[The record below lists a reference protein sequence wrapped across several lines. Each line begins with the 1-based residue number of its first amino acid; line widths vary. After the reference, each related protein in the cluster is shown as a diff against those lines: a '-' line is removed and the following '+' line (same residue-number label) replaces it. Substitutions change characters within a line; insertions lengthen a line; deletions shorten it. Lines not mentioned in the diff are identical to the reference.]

1 MKRIYVDD
9 PVRVYLR
16 EMGAVPR
23 LTREAEVNL
32 ARRMERAKLRMQK
45 AISRS
50 APVQLHVVGICKQ
63 IHEGIED
70 LGAFVDL
77 ADVEVEGLDY
87 AKRRAD
93 AEQGIADIIFVH
105 NKLQNSSHLA
115 RAIRAIPFYSSHW
128 KRFAKVIESE
138 IRKRKQ
144 ADALVSDLKET
155 MAVIRKSEREAEV
168 AKKELVE
175 ANLRLV
181 VSIARKYVNRGLHLL
196 DLIQEGNIG
205 LMRAAD
211 RFDYRHGYTF
221 SAYATRWIRQA
232 ITRALA
238 NQSCIVHIPVRMKEA
253 AKRFWQAASKME
265 NEIGRPP
272 TNEELSR
279 GMGIRLK
286 EVHKLKIAVRSGGSR
301 Q

>member
-1 MKRIYVDD
+1 MRRIYIDD

-32 ARRMERAKLRMQK
+32 ARRMERGKLRMQK
-45 AISRS
+45 AISQS

-77 ADVEVEGLDY
+77 ADIEVEGLDH

-93 AEQGIADIIFVH
+93 AEQKIAAIIFVH

-115 RAIRAIPFYSSHW
+115 RAIRAVPFYSSHW
-128 KRFAKVIESE
+128 KRFAKVIGSE
-138 IRKRKQ
+138 IRKRKH
-144 ADALVSDLKET
+144 ADALVSDLKEAV
-155 MAVIRKSEREAEV
+155 AVIRQSDREVEV

-196 DLIQEGNIG
+196 DLIHEGNIG

-211 RFDYRHGYTF
+211 RFDYRNGHTF
-221 SAYATRWIRQA
+221 SMHAGRWIRQA

-238 NQSCIVHIPVRMKEA
+238 NQSRMEHIPVPMSEA
-253 AKRFWQAASKME
+253 AKRFWQAASRIE
-265 NEIGRPP
+265 NEMGRPP

-286 EVHKLKIAVRSGGSR
+286 EVHKLKIAPLWG
-301 Q
+301 